1 MAKVAPSG
9 ITGNTSFGRLINE
22 PNLVNISEK
31 TLEYISKEAG
41 SKLNGIFTVDFKED
55 SDGKP
60 KITEINIRHVAFT
73 SSMAAGGANIPFD
86 TLEMMI
92 NGSDGVSAQ
101 RKDYQYREELIF
113 LRDVDS
119 EPIIMKEKDLLNAL

>member
-22 PNLVNISEK
+22 PDLVNISEK
-31 TLEYISKEAG
+31 TLEYISEEAG

-55 SDGKP
+55 LDGKP